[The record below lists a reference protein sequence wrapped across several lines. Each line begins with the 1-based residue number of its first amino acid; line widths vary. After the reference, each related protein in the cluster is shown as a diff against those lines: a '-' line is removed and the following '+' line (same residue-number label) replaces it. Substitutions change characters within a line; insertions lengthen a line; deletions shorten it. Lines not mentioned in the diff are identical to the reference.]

1 MMAMQV
7 RAGVVAMAILTAAA
21 MAGCV
26 HRVSDGPGYMWEL
39 RGAIVTVTEEHL
51 AILHKT
57 GQVVDLLIDDR
68 TIVLHDEQPQGREAL
83 RRGRR
88 VRVEVVQLAAGG
100 NLARTVRVYGG
111 GS

>member
-1 MMAMQV
+1 MMAIRV
-7 RAGVVAMAILTAAA
+7 RVCIALAIVAAA
-21 MAGCV
+21 SMSGCV
-26 HRVSDGPGYMWEL
+26 HRVSGEPGGVWEL

-57 GQVVDLLIDDR
+57 GQVVDVIIDDR
-68 TIVLHDEQPQGREAL
+68 TVVLHDEQPQGREAL